1 MEQRY
6 IKILHIIKKDN
17 NRMKYL
23 QNKKARRRG
32 VAIELAVM
40 LMLVM
45 TAMSTIIVSTTM
57 IHINKQKN
65 SQSDLTE
72 LKEEIKKMEYDQI
85 GQAFQAMVKDG
96 IGNEYEVISA
106 RYENYLKE
114 KNYSLDIT
122 SSNEKMTLTLIDKDN
137 NELYILTLNISD
149 ASVVEE

>member
-1 MEQRY
+1 
-6 IKILHIIKKDN
+6 
-17 NRMKYL
+17 MKYL

-72 LKEEIKKMEYDQI
+72 LKEVRKNMEL
-85 GQAFQAMVKDG
+85 
-96 IGNEYEVISA
+96 
-106 RYENYLKE
+106 EN
-114 KNYSLDIT
+114 
-122 SSNEKMTLTLIDKDN
+122 
-137 NELYILTLNISD
+137 
-149 ASVVEE
+149 

>member
-1 MEQRY
+1 
-6 IKILHIIKKDN
+6 
-17 NRMKYL
+17 MKYL